1 MGVPS
6 PRRWHAVQSRRS
18 MNAHGLVNLQTDQLG
33 KAREMQEAGRHVAG
47 PVRVLGAREEVGC
60 IVITFSFKCCSSGI
74 YLVHLPQQMRPRGE
88 QTLLSPAWPP
98 SRQSVSHLF
107 TWPACLCLAPCSHGR
122 VKLREKPPGLTAHL
136 GRCSAPHH
144 TLHLAGLL
152 PQEAQTQPRR
162 SPDPTRTELLRH
174 NRQLSSWGF

>member
-6 PRRWHAVQSRRS
+6 PRRQHAVQSRRS
-18 MNAHGLVNLQTDQLG
+18 MNIHGLVNLQTDQLG
-33 KAREMQEAGRHVAG
+33 KAREMGEAGGHVTG
-47 PVRVLGAREEVGC
+47 PVGVLGATEEVGC
-60 IVITFSFKCCSSGI
+60 TVIPLSLKCCSSGI

-107 TWPACLCLAPCSHGR
+107 LWPACLCLAACSHGR

-136 GRCSAPHH
+136 GPCSAPRH
-144 TLHLAGLL
+144 TPQL
-152 PQEAQTQPRR
+152 PGAAPTG
-162 SPDPTRTELLRH
+162 SPDPTSKVPKP
-174 NRQLSSWGF
+174 QQD

>member
-33 KAREMQEAGRHVAG
+33 KAREMREAGRHVAG

-122 VKLREKPPGLTAHL
+122 VKLR
-136 GRCSAPHH
+136 
-144 TLHLAGLL
+144 
-152 PQEAQTQPRR
+152 
-162 SPDPTRTELLRH
+162 
-174 NRQLSSWGF
+174 